1 MCYFYWTKR
10 KVYFT
15 FMIVSHLNVLI
26 IWILVTQ
33 FLDTWLKF
41 NCMSWVYGYVYR
53 EQQREKMRQKMILY
67 SCKDKTDLRR
77 FVLLVIF
84 NPYKLE
90 LRLSNKKMRKP
101 SLIIT
106 CEKFLW
112 SDYQTLHKDCV
123 AKGKKESSSAKQQS
137 SAVRIRPHYFPAIF
151 CPFHYAVHKLC
162 VVPCA
167 THKWSRDPEE
177 LLKTEH
183 WFIIKRYLSFEHF

>member
-1 MCYFYWTKR
+1 MGMCIESNREKKRDRKRYWTVAK
-10 KVYFT
+10 
-15 FMIVSHLNVLI
+15 IS
-26 IWILVTQ
+26 
-33 FLDTWLKF
+33 
-41 NCMSWVYGYVYR
+41 
-53 EQQREKMRQKMILY
+53 
-67 SCKDKTDLRR
+67 TDLKR

-101 SLIIT
+101 SLTIT
-106 CEKFLW
+106 CEKILW
-112 SDYQTLHKDCV
+112 SDYQILHKDCV

-137 SAVRIRPHYFPAIF
+137 RAVRIRPHYFPAIF

-177 LLKTEH
+177 LLKTEL
-183 WFIIKRYLSFEHF
+183 WFIIKRYLSSEHL